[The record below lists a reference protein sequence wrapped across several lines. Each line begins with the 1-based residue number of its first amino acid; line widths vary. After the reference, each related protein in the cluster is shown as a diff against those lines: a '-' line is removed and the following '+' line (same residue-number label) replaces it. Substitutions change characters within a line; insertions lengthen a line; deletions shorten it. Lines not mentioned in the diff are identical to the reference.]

1 MLQRMNSSDK
11 KPAAFRIITVLALVL
26 GALAYSGCQTMK
38 GAGKDIEKAGEHIQ
52 DAAKK

>member
-1 MLQRMNSSDK
+1 MKTLHVKQTNLRLL
-11 KPAAFRIITVLALVL
+11 TVLALVL

-38 GAGKDIEKAGEHIQ
+38 GAGKDIENAGEHIQ